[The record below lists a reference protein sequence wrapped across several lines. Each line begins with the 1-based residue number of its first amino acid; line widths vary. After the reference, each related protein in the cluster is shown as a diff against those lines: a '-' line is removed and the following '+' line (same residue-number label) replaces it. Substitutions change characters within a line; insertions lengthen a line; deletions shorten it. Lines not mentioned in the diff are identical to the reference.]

1 MADYF
6 SFALRNVDADSER
19 IISKRGLESRG
30 KVQQIVD
37 SETLRLMDPYV
48 PFDTGALIDNGII
61 NSGIG
66 SGKIVYKG
74 PYARK
79 QYYIPMNH
87 GNGNKRCAYWFETM
101 KNSGGKEKILEAAK
115 KAAGAK

>member
-6 SFALRNVDADSER
+6 DFALRNVDADTER
-19 IISKRGLESRG
+19 IISKRGLEPGG
-30 KVQQIVD
+30 KVQQTVD

-61 NSGIG
+61 NSVIG

-87 GNGNKRCAYWFETM
+87 GNGSKRCAYWFETM

-115 KAAGAK
+115 KAAGAR

>member
-1 MADYF
+1 MAEYF
-6 SFALRNVDADSER
+6 EFALQNVDADSER
-19 IISKRGLESRG
+19 IIRKRGLESGG
-30 KVQQIVD
+30 KVQQTID
-37 SETLRLMDPYV
+37 SQTLKRMVPYV
-48 PFDTGALIDNGII
+48 PLDTGALIDNGII
-61 NSGIG
+61 NSVIG

-87 GNGNKRCAYWFETM
+87 GNGNKRCAYWFEEM
-101 KNSGGKEKILEAAK
+101 KKREKDKILEAAK

>member
-6 SFALRNVDADSER
+6 EFALRNVDADSER
-19 IISKRGLESRG
+19 IVRRRGLESKG
-30 KVQQIVD
+30 KVQRKVD
-37 SETLRLMDPYV
+37 SETLRLMYPYV

-61 NSGIG
+61 NSVIG

-87 GNGNKRCAYWFETM
+87 GNGGKRCAYWFEEM

-115 KAAGAK
+115 RMAGAK